1 MKQHVIK
8 NKVAWWSLPL
18 FNAIFCLH
26 CLMTQ
31 LNGKKILENFMYFTY
46 NKGYH
51 FTNNEQ
57 VSIMWLIIPLWYVM
71 VATLQIQ

>member
-1 MKQHVIK
+1 MTQHVIK
-8 NKVAWWSLPL
+8 NKVAWWLLPL

-31 LNGKKILENFMYFTY
+31 LNGKKILENFMFTY
-46 NKGYH
+46 NNGYH

-57 VSIMWLIIPLWYVM
+57 VSIMWLIIPLW
-71 VATLQIQ
+71 